1 MLQGNRIRYSI
12 VGYQLSE
19 VNGNGCLKWQKSQ
32 IMEIRLSAQRKM
44 LFWKIYKKMEWL
56 LFVILVQQADRARY
70 THDDKRGICNPFDLC
85 ILLQI
90 TDMFDWQPH
99 SNDSVQS
106 MGSMMVDEDY
116 MEFMSDTLFS
126 TISAN
131 QPFAFPDPREI
142 SKWHTLLI
150 LM

>member
-1 MLQGNRIRYSI
+1 MKRQLRKTWNGKYCKGNERSIRNTC
-12 VGYQLSE
+12 GT
-19 VNGNGCLKWQKSQ
+19 G
-32 IMEIRLSAQRKM
+32 
-44 LFWKIYKKMEWL
+44 
-56 LFVILVQQADRARY
+56 
-70 THDDKRGICNPFDLC
+70 

-99 SNDSVQS
+99 SNDSIHS

-131 QPFAFPDPREI
+131 QPYAFPDQREI
-142 SKWHTLLI
+142 SKLLTM
-150 LM
+150 L

>member
-1 MLQGNRIRYSI
+1 MVSVGVVMLLMIMI
-12 VGYQLSE
+12 VTHIVSVG
-19 VNGNGCLKWQKSQ
+19 V
-32 IMEIRLSAQRKM
+32 
-44 LFWKIYKKMEWL
+44 LF
-56 LFVILVQQADRARY
+56 
-70 THDDKRGICNPFDLC
+70 
-85 ILLQI
+85 QI

-99 SNDSVQS
+99 SNDSVHS

-142 SKWHTLLI
+142 SK
-150 LM
+150 

>member
-1 MLQGNRIRYSI
+1 MCYACDPG
-12 VGYQLSE
+12 
-19 VNGNGCLKWQKSQ
+19 
-32 IMEIRLSAQRKM
+32 
-44 LFWKIYKKMEWL
+44 
-56 LFVILVQQADRARY
+56 
-70 THDDKRGICNPFDLC
+70 

-99 SNDSVQS
+99 SNDSVHS

-131 QPFAFPDPREI
+131 QPFAFPDQREI
-142 SKWHTLLI
+142 SEFCTLLFF
-150 LM
+150 